1 MRHMMSATPEATTDN
16 ALYEQIGNVATADTA
31 IDVFYCKVLS
41 DYRINH
47 FFDEIVMEEQAAKQK
62 AFFTMAFG
70 GPNDYTG
77 EDLRKAHT
85 RLVKMR
91 LNNDQ

>member
-1 MRHMMSATPEATTDN
+1 M
-16 ALYEQIGNVATADTA
+16 
-31 IDVFYCKVLS
+31 K
-41 DYRINH
+41 
-47 FFDEIVMEEQAAKQK
+47 EQAAKQK

>member
-1 MRHMMSATPEATTDN
+1 MMSATLEATTDN
-16 ALYEQIGNVATADTA
+16 ALYEQISGVATADTA